1 LSMVRMPLAETKSVT
16 QRFSDGNQ
24 KRRLCVLTR
33 HERFDL
39 MFECETECPRDGFLS
54 STSQRLGIATV
65 YGATCPCRYAESAMK
80 NDIHPNYQF
89 VVFEDS
95 GANYRF
101 LTRSTIK
108 TDPAKTIEW
117 ADGNT
122 YPLVQLDISNAS
134 HPFYTG
140 QMKII
145 DSAGRVERFNKRY
158 GTRKKTVKKAEPK
171 TATRAPRAKK

>member
-1 LSMVRMPLAETKSVT
+1 VR
-16 QRFSDGNQ
+16 
-24 KRRLCVLTR
+24 
-33 HERFDL
+33 
-39 MFECETECPRDGFLS
+39 
-54 STSQRLGIATV
+54 
-65 YGATCPCRYAESAMK
+65 RYAGQAMK
-80 NDIHPNYQF
+80 KDIHPNYQF

-108 TDPAKTIEW
+108 TDASKTVEW
-117 ADGNT
+117 TDGNT

-171 TATRAPRAKK
+171 TPSRAKK

>member
-1 LSMVRMPLAETKSVT
+1 
-16 QRFSDGNQ
+16 
-24 KRRLCVLTR
+24 
-33 HERFDL
+33 
-39 MFECETECPRDGFLS
+39 
-54 STSQRLGIATV
+54 LGISSV
-65 YGATCPCRYAESAMK
+65 YSADGARRYTQACFAARRYAGQAMK
-80 NDIHPNYQF
+80 KDIHPKYDF

-101 LTRSTIK
+101 LTRSTVK

-117 ADGNT
+117 TDGKT
-122 YPLVQLDISNAS
+122 YPLVTLDISNAS

-158 GTRKKTVKKAEPK
+158 GARKKAVKKAEPK
-171 TATRAPRAKK
+171 TSGRAKK